1 MPAATLLT
9 LALAIASGLAPRGAS
24 AATVVRVV
32 DSRITL
38 ADRASRGVAT
48 IRRAP
53 FRLAV
58 RGLGGRRLL
67 SEPVDGG
74 LFYEGADGLRHRLR
88 TVSQAAKLDD
98 GVQLTVATD
107 DDRSATVTVRWVAD
121 GTLSV
126 VLDPPDPASV
136 VAMGERLRSPS
147 REAIYGL
154 TERLRD
160 SPPLADG
167 VIDIPQ
173 DDIAP
178 PEVGSLNRRGET
190 VAMYVRP
197 TFALYAPFFVSS
209 LGYGLG
215 VSGTTVGEF
224 DLAKTAPD
232 VVSFRFETGLLPE
245 HRRFAFDVFVGP
257 SHAQILD
264 RYTARNGR
272 PLVPPDWAFGHW
284 RWRDE
289 LAVGNT
295 GTVDGVTVQGQVAT
309 DLERY
314 DALGLPAGIWLFDR
328 PTLSGEYG
336 FARFAWN
343 PDQLPNQQQIL
354 QSMRQR
360 GWRIVTWS
368 STWTCGSTAGDH
380 GLEAQ
385 GLGYH
390 LPRPLGTPHC
400 ADVGGTSFILDL
412 THPDAGG
419 WWQQKVATFVTGES
433 INGIKL
439 DRGEEHLPSLATDIW
454 HDGRS
459 GREGRNAYPT
469 LQARV
474 HNQALR
480 QAHPDDDFVLI
491 TRAGYTGTAQYAIAW
506 GGDIPGS
513 EAFGNGTGTDLGL
526 RSAIIS
532 QQRAAFMG
540 YPIWGSDT
548 GGYYEYKDGTVDGRA
563 ILGRE
568 VFARWLQFSTFS
580 GIMEIGGK
588 GSHAPWAMP
597 SAPVDDSELTAI
609 YARYVKL
616 REALRPYIL
625 SLLPAAARGTPLVRP
640 LPFEFSTDP
649 RARDRWDE
657 YLFGPSLLVAP
668 VWRSGDRQ
676 REVYFPKGRW
686 RSYWDASQV
695 IRGPKTLTVDA
706 PLDEIPVYVRKG
718 APAVPNPE

>member
-1 MPAATLLT
+1 
-9 LALAIASGLAPRGAS
+9 
-24 AATVVRVV
+24 
-32 DSRITL
+32 
-38 ADRASRGVAT
+38 
-48 IRRAP
+48 
-53 FRLAV
+53 
-58 RGLGGRRLL
+58 
-67 SEPVDGG
+67 
-74 LFYEGADGLRHRLR
+74 
-88 TVSQAAKLDD
+88 
-98 GVQLTVATD
+98 
-107 DDRSATVTVRWVAD
+107 
-121 GTLSV
+121 
-126 VLDPPDPASV
+126 
-136 VAMGERLRSPS
+136 
-147 REAIYGL
+147 
-154 TERLRD
+154 
-160 SPPLADG
+160 
-167 VIDIPQ
+167 
-173 DDIAP
+173 
-178 PEVGSLNRRGET
+178 
-190 VAMYVRP
+190 MYVRP

-209 LGYGLG
+209 SGYGLAVG
-215 VSGTTVGEF
+215 GTTVGEF

-232 VVSFRFETGLLPE
+232 VVSFRFETGRLAE
-245 HRRFAFDVFVGP
+245 HQRLAFDVFVGP
-257 SHAQILD
+257 KHAQILD

-272 PLVPPDWAFGHW
+272 PFVPPEWAFGHW

-295 GTVDGVTVQGQVAT
+295 GAVDGVTVQGQVAL

-343 PDQLPNQQQIL
+343 PDQLPNQQQLL

-360 GWRIVTWS
+360 GWRVVTWS
-368 STWTCGSTAGDH
+368 STWTCGSTPGDH

-385 GLGYH
+385 GLSYH
-390 LPRPLGTPHC
+390 LPRPVGTPHC
-400 ADVGGTSFILDL
+400 ADLGGASFILDL

-419 WWQQKVATFVTGES
+419 WWLQKIASFITGDS
-433 INGIKL
+433 IDGIKL
-439 DRGEEHLPSLATDIW
+439 DRGEEHIPSLATDVW
-454 HDGRS
+454 HDGRN

-469 LQARV
+469 LQAQV

-480 QAHPDDDFVLI
+480 QAHPDGDFVLI

-513 EAFGNGTGTDLGL
+513 ESFGSGTGTDLGL

-548 GGYYEYKDGTVDGRA
+548 GGYYQYKDGTVGGRR

-588 GSHAPWAMP
+588 GSHAPWDMP
-597 SAPVDDSELTAI
+597 SAPVDDTELTAI
-609 YARYVKL
+609 YVRYVSL
-616 REALRPYIL
+616 RETLRPYIV
-625 SLLPAAARGTPLVRP
+625 SLLAEAARGTPLVRP
-640 LPFEFSTDP
+640 LPFEFPADA

-686 RSYWDASQV
+686 RSYWDPSQV
-695 IRGPKTLTVDA
+695 VRGPKTLTVDV
-706 PLDEIPVYVRKG
+706 PLDEIPVYVREG
-718 APAVPNPE
+718 APAVPGPE